1 MDAANH
7 TRSYRMLYRHVVE
20 VGRTARRPWRI
31 YRHDSPAARK
41 RNVGCNQMLDYDRR
55 GIEYMLDV
63 RIRGSQRTKADQ
75 CGTRVGRECENAER
89 AAGHAPRL
97 R

>member
-7 TRSYRMLYRHVVE
+7 TRSYRM
-20 VGRTARRPWRI
+20 

-63 RIRGSQRTKADQ
+63 WIRGSQRTKADQ

-89 AAGHAPRL
+89 AAGHASRL